1 MAQLMDTP
9 AGPLLCSRINAGSA
23 IRGDVL
29 VAEHGYQIL
38 RIADVYQQLDT
49 GHVLLH
55 VVTAGTGF
63 GWRIRIGRNEP
74 VWRAVGAR
82 AGGTI

>member
-29 VAEHGYQIL
+29 VSEQGDRL
-38 RIADVYQQLDT
+38 FRIADVQEEFDT
-49 GHVLLH
+49 SHVFVHLI
-55 VVTAGTGF
+55 VAGTG
-63 GWRIRIGRNEP
+63 GRWRIRLGRNEP

-82 AGGTI
+82 AGGTL